1 MKLLLSM
8 IEREL
13 RDLATFGPDQRGS
26 DHRRLDQRGLDHA
39 PMAGLKGLYIGLFI
53 RYENWEN

>member
-1 MKLLLSM
+1 MKLLLYM

-13 RDLATFGPDQRGS
+13 RDKATFGPDQRG
-26 DHRRLDQRGLDHA
+26 LDQA
-39 PMAGLKGLYIGLFI
+39 PMVGLKGLYIGLYI